1 MMVNHNN
8 DDRTTDVDSHLRQK
22 EQDKL
27 LFHDFL
33 GSKTETLASTSMADH
48 SLALD
53 KAVKLAMTSASSV
66 GRRGGLSSTSDL
78 DFIFLLVERQGSGGG
93 NHLDGR
99 QLFGPRSE
107 VSGSI
112 MSNRFSGTKRSNSDS
127 QFTSQEHPETLH
139 WSKMLRNGPGSLS
152 MNMNH
157 MANQP
162 PRGGGGQISHLLHQ
176 LSSSRFKDE
185 NAGPSVIAQTAA
197 DEGSRTGMKGPGV
210 TSPFTMPN
218 PSRVEC
224 FAPSSNRN
232 RKELTSS
239 TKQMTIFYGGQAHVF
254 DDVHPNKADV
264 IMTLAGSSG
273 GSWSTDL
280 SHIPKTKNNT
290 SDGPDKLSQ
299 MYEGGSSRETP
310 FLSSEFRARPGHQA
324 TSSACQRIFTQPGD
338 LLLNKSREHQGGII
352 SRGREIRDPVHVSDP
367 EKKPHD

>member
-8 DDRTTDVDSHLRQK
+8 DDRLRQK
-22 EQDKL
+22 EQDKF

-33 GSKTETLASTSMADH
+33 GSKTETLASTSMAEH
-48 SLALD
+48 MLPLD
-53 KAVKLAMTSASSV
+53 KATKLATASSV
-66 GRRGGLSSTSDL
+66 GGRGGLSSNSD
-78 DFIFLLVERQGSGGG
+78 LVERQGSGGG

-112 MSNRFSGTKRSNSDS
+112 MSNRFSGNKRSNSDS
-127 QFTSQEHPETLH
+127 QFTPQEQPESLH
-139 WSKMLRNGPGSLS
+139 WSKMPRNGPGSIS

-162 PRGGGGQISHLLHQ
+162 PRGGGQISHLLHQ

-185 NAGPSVIAQTAA
+185 NVGPSVVAQTAA
-197 DEGSRTGMKGPGV
+197 DEGSRTGMKGPGIM
-210 TSPFTMPN
+210 SHFTMPN
-218 PSRVEC
+218 MSKVEC
-224 FAPSSNRN
+224 FSPSSTGN
-232 RKELTSS
+232 KKDLTSS

-264 IMTLAGSSG
+264 IMALAGSSG

-280 SHIPKTKNNT
+280 SHKPKTKNNT
-290 SDGPDKLSQ
+290 SEGPYKLGQ

-310 FLSSEFRARPGHQA
+310 FLSSEYRTRPGHQP
-324 TSSACQRIFTQPGD
+324 TSGACHRIFTQPG
-338 LLLNKSREHQGGII
+338 REQHGSII
-352 SRGREIRDPVHVSDP
+352 SRGREIRDPVQVSDP

>member
-8 DDRTTDVDSHLRQK
+8 DDRTTDVDSHLRQI

-48 SLALD
+48 SLPLD

-66 GRRGGLSSTSDL
+66 GGRGGLSSTSD
-78 DFIFLLVERQGSGGG
+78 LVERQGSGGG

-162 PRGGGGQISHLLHQ
+162 PRGGGQISHLLHQ

-185 NAGPSVIAQTAA
+185 NVGPSVIAQTAA

-290 SDGPDKLSQ
+290 SDGPYKLSQ

-310 FLSSEFRARPGHQA
+310 FLFSEFRARPGHQA
-324 TSSACQRIFTQPGD
+324 TSSACQRILTQPG
-338 LLLNKSREHQGGII
+338 KEHQGGII
-352 SRGREIRDPVHVSDP
+352 SRGRKIRDLVHVSDP